1 MNMQFEADWSE
12 FRTSFVTRASLHQL
26 ISILTRH
33 TMVPGT
39 TFQVYAIIP
48 ALGAIMAIL
57 WPKTPVLADEENP
70 WTQDQSLS
78 RTVLGE
84 EISQHH
90 HLNQPMMIQNL
101 SILVSRFADMI
112 DFWCVFV
119 CVIVRCSCLTFQL
132 LWSALGMCQ
141 GCSKELPQV
150 QFADHSSWIPCL
162 FIFIIMYPL
171 SFVCLFVCL
180 FVCELVC

>member
-1 MNMQFEADWSE
+1 MHMQFQADWSE
-12 FRTSFVTRASLHQL
+12 FNSFFTKHRC
-26 ISILTRH
+26 ILSQSSAHH

-84 EISQHH
+84 DISQHH

-101 SILVSRFADMI
+101 SSFRVQVCRHDRFLMC
-112 DFWCVFV
+112 FCLCHCEVF
-119 CVIVRCSCLTFQL
+119 L
-132 LWSALGMCQ
+132 LDVPVTVFGYWECAKVAP
-141 GCSKELPQV
+141 KELPQV
-150 QFADHSSWIPCL
+150 AICGLQ
-162 FIFIIMYPL
+162 
-171 SFVCLFVCL
+171 
-180 FVCELVC
+180 